1 MCTSH
6 RDASN
11 DLCKAIAAV
20 TRRLC
25 SEFVDPKG
33 LSALVACRIIA
44 LDKNPGFRPIG
55 IGETLRRIIARAV
68 LSTFKDDIL
77 MAAGPMQ
84 LCAGQESGCEAA
96 VHVMQKLFNS
106 PEVEAVLLVDA
117 TNAFNSINRQ
127 TALRNIQHN
136 CPVISTIL
144 INTYRDDV
152 NLFIDGEKLIS
163 LYQKKEQLKVIYWQW
178 PMYALALLPLINSL
192 SDDAIKQ
199 IWYADDAC
207 SFLWPD

>member
-1 MCTSH
+1 MLLLHGNRCVPHH

-11 DLCKAIAAV
+11 DLCKAIVAV

-127 TALRNIQHN
+127 TALRNIQHI
-136 CPVISTIL
+136 CQP
-144 INTYRDDV
+144 
-152 NLFIDGEKLIS
+152 F
-163 LYQKKEQLKVIYWQW
+163 
-178 PMYALALLPLINSL
+178 
-192 SDDAIKQ
+192 
-199 IWYADDAC
+199 
-207 SFLWPD
+207 